1 MQFPIHTTT
10 HHSGHQLQNCSP
22 EAASSD
28 AYFKIQ
34 FYLIEN
40 NFLNRKCFTS
50 VYNVFNVF
58 PSRNITWSEKRVGI
72 RNCYIKKKALMMTLC
87 KPCQIFLTIFALL
100 GARLALLI
108 TLSRRPSVGRSVGT
122 SVKFLKWQELSLPC
136 SYRCP

>member
-72 RNCYIKKKALMMTLC
+72 RNCYIKKKALMMMQAISDILNDFRTFRSEVSS
-87 KPCQIFLTIFALL
+87 INNFVW
-100 GARLALLI
+100 
-108 TLSRRPSVGRSVGT
+108 PSVRSVGT
-122 SVKFLKWQELSLPC
+122 SVKFLKWQEFSLPC